1 MPEIDEFEKQAREL
15 LVRLGHKTQPI
26 EYVMKIAQALREVH
40 DRGRQEMYDMVGCV
54 YHSSKSEVACL
65 VKDECYL
72 TNTIFNG
79 NENTNHEVTKLT
91 NDQIINEWLK
101 LFKI

>member
-1 MPEIDEFEKQAREL
+1 MISL
-15 LVRLGHKTQPI
+15 
-26 EYVMKIAQALREVH
+26 YEVSNLK
-40 DRGRQEMYDMVGCV
+40 MYDMVGCV

-79 NENTNHEVTKLT
+79 NENTPRGYK
-91 NDQIINEWLK
+91 INK
-101 LFKI
+101 RPNNK